1 MARLPRHS
9 RGSWVAPLPPRA
21 VGRTIAAWLL
31 RTSARGLTVAAASAA
46 GRRRGLAAALAL
58 IGGSGLVAGCAALSQ
73 RAPVVVFLAI
83 STLGNEAVNRD
94 STEQFAHGFRET
106 LQRFQQ
112 IHPSVQVRLA
122 VYQEKMLGF
131 ALSRRQ
137 RSGLGPDLIATTA
150 EQAHALQQRGLLEP
164 IPLGPRQRE
173 AIQPSLLRRVT
184 DRQGR
189 IFAQPVLV
197 LAQLACY
204 DTRRLRQAPTT
215 MQELLSAS
223 AAGARVGLSLQ
234 VRELF
239 WSAGSLGALPAIR
252 TAVHGGQPDPRQMQG
267 LRTWL
272 RWLQAAESQSRLSF
286 LDNEI
291 QLRDGLRSGQLDWI
305 TCPSSDL
312 QVLQRSLGRH
322 LGVAPLPNGDGFEA
336 SPISVLRVLSLGR
349 GSSPRQRQLAIE
361 LAHFTL
367 NPLMQR
373 SLTLL
378 NRSVLPVNPR
388 VSVPVSASHV
398 LAALEMA
405 SRQAEQAGPV
415 LAVLHSA
422 DPRIPRLREVLV
434 QEVFAELSPDQA
446 AQKLVAILRGPP

>member
-1 MARLPRHS
+1 
-9 RGSWVAPLPPRA
+9 
-21 VGRTIAAWLL
+21 
-31 RTSARGLTVAAASAA
+31 
-46 GRRRGLAAALAL
+46 
-58 IGGSGLVAGCAALSQ
+58 
-73 RAPVVVFLAI
+73 
-83 STLGNEAVNRD
+83 
-94 STEQFAHGFRET
+94 
-106 LQRFQQ
+106 
-112 IHPSVQVRLA
+112 
-122 VYQEKMLGF
+122 
-131 ALSRRQ
+131 
-137 RSGLGPDLIATTA
+137 
-150 EQAHALQQRGLLEP
+150 
-164 IPLGPRQRE
+164 
-173 AIQPSLLRRVT
+173 
-184 DRQGR
+184 
-189 IFAQPVLV
+189 
-197 LAQLACY
+197 
-204 DTRRLRQAPTT
+204 
-215 MQELLSAS
+215 
-223 AAGARVGLSLQ
+223 
-234 VRELF
+234 
-239 WSAGSLGALPAIR
+239 
-252 TAVHGGQPDPRQMQG
+252 
-267 LRTWL
+267 L